1 MTRLV
6 FSGSYSGKCM
16 LPPELP
22 PISNKLLYAYRV
34 FAKWFSFF
42 IFGLG
47 TLVLV
52 ILVFPVMCLVFH
64 PRELFRKYGRRFVS
78 ASMRSFVSIMH
89 FIGIVNLEI
98 DNREHYRHLSS
109 KIIVANHP
117 SLLDVVM
124 LLSLIPNA
132 DCIVNTSLN
141 RNFIVKGVVRRLYI
155 PNSLDLDN
163 VLQTCA
169 ESLKKGNCLIIFPE
183 GTRTPRY
190 GKAILRKGA
199 ARVAL
204 YSGCNIVPVHIGG
217 TDKYGL
223 GKKDPWIGFNP
234 RERYIYDINMGAEI
248 NPENYRA
255 LPAPK
260 AVRAITREIAAFL
273 FPAKEVP
280 EINDKN

>member
-1 MTRLV
+1 LI

-22 PISNKLLYAYRV
+22 PISNKLLYTRRV
-34 FAKWFSFF
+34 FAKWLSFF

-47 TLVLV
+47 TL
-52 ILVFPVMCLVFH
+52 ILVVVVFPPMCLFFH
-64 PRELFRKYGRRFVS
+64 PTDRFKKYVRRFIS
-78 ASMRSFVSIMH
+78 TSFRLFVSFMH
-89 FIGIVNLEI
+89 FIGIVNLKTGS
-98 DNREHYRHLSS
+98 RENYRSLSS
-109 KIIVANHP
+109 KIVVANHP

-124 LLSLIPNA
+124 LISLIPNA
-132 DCIVNTSLN
+132 DCIVNTALN

-155 PNSLDLDN
+155 LNSLDLEN
-163 VLQTCA
+163 ILQACA

-183 GTRTPRY
+183 GTRTPRS
-190 GKAILRKGA
+190 GKEIIRKGA

-223 GKKDPWIGFNP
+223 GKKDPWFSFNP
-234 RERYIYDINMGAEI
+234 RERYVYDISMGPEI
-248 NPENYRA
+248 NPEKYRE

-273 FPAKEVP
+273 FPAKEAM
-280 EINDKN
+280 EINDEN